1 MPSTRNVGMADTLK
15 TSLMRR
21 SIGPCELLACILGAD
36 FPLGSSHLL
45 VTTRFCPGKR
55 KVTITDTGGRR
66 TDFRLVR
73 GQCPKGVNR
82 YRKGLSALR
91 PFFPLIATEERIS
104 GDVSIASPTGREA
117 TAFQPDMHIN
127 AAAGTRQLIRH

>member
-1 MPSTRNVGMADTLK
+1 MPSTGNVGMADTLK
-15 TSLMRR
+15 TSLMQR

-66 TDFRLVR
+66 TDFARLKTRYGNESVGTWPMFER
-73 GQCPKGVNR
+73 GQTEKD
-82 YRKGLSALR
+82 SAR
-91 PFFPLIATEERIS
+91 A
-104 GDVSIASPTGREA
+104 DVFR
-117 TAFQPDMHIN
+117 F
-127 AAAGTRQLIRH
+127 